1 MNDDQRP
8 IEEADTY
15 IYIRCPV
22 QKLFSEIDQNPTEDE
37 NKSSITGPTPFY
49 EDMR

>member
-8 IEEADTY
+8 IEEAHTY
-15 IYIRCPV
+15 IGCPV

-37 NKSSITGPTPFY
+37 NKSSITGPTPF
-49 EDMR
+49 MKI